1 MIKHYFNLHF
11 HLINRKL
18 KESGFNPLFAYSFG
32 CTVFLTLSYFLFS
45 QSEYARYVYLLPLL
59 FILNLLSNKKR
70 NDFLKSTFKTKDY
83 KTIRLTEN
91 ALVAVPFV
99 IVSLFFKEFYFPIIA
114 LLLSFLLSF
123 VVVNSQNSFAFPT
136 PFSKH
141 PFEFNIGFRKSILFI
156 IGTYIVLIFG
166 IYVGNFALAIFSIPL
181 TFLIILSY
189 IAVLENV
196 FFVWI
201 YNKTA
206 AQFLN
211 YKMKMVFFYSLILIL
226 PQSITLA
233 WFFPSNSLIIIAVTS
248 LLLCTACLSVLVK
261 YSVFPTEINIPEVLL
276 IIASIIFPPLL
287 ILTFP
292 YFYLKAKTNLNSLFH
307 DTN

>member
-1 MIKHYFNLHF
+1 MTKHYFNLHF
-11 HLINRKL
+11 HLTNRKL
-18 KESGFNPLFAYSFG
+18 KDSGFHPIFAYSFG
-32 CTVFLTLSYFLFS
+32 CTVFLVLSYLLFDLS
-45 QSEYARYVYLLPLL
+45 HYARYIYLLPL
-59 FILNLLSNKKR
+59 FFVLNLLSAKKR

-91 ALVAVPFV
+91 ALLALPFV
-99 IVSLFFKEFYFPIIA
+99 IVSLFFKEFYFPILA

-123 VVVNSQNSFAFPT
+123 VVVNSRNSFVFPT
-136 PFSKH
+136 PFWKH
-141 PFEFNIGFRKSILFI
+141 PFEFVVGFRKSLLFI

-166 IYVGNFALAIFSIPL
+166 IYVGNFALAIFSLPL

-196 FFVWI
+196 YFVWV
-201 YNKTA
+201 YNKSA
-206 AQFLN
+206 SKFLT
-211 YKMKMVFFYSLILIL
+211 YKIKVFVLYSSLLIVL
-226 PQSITLA
+226 QSIALIS
-233 WFFPSNSLIIIAVTS
+233 FFPSNSLIIISIT
-248 LLLCTACLSVLVK
+248 LLLIIVSGLAVIVK
-261 YSVFPTEINIPEVLL
+261 YSVFPVEINIPEVLL

-307 DTN
+307 DNN